1 MFFFSFFLSYLF
13 QWNMESCPLL
23 WNSTSEEESVNGNHW
38 KGWGEMFAIN
48 RNYSSHQFI
57 IIMKEKKIHC
67 EKIDATKHHCLRI
80 KQCMLFPVLRVIL
93 IFFFFFLQ
101 NEKNKKRK
109 LSDTLSE
116 ITEMKVKYLRYNF
129 GYKLF

>member
-1 MFFFSFFLSYLF
+1 
-13 QWNMESCPLL
+13 
-23 WNSTSEEESVNGNHW
+23 
-38 KGWGEMFAIN
+38 MFAIN

-67 EKIDATKHHCLRI
+67 EKIDATKHHCIRI

-93 IFFFFFLQ
+93 ILFYFFLQ

-116 ITEMKVKYLRYNF
+116 ITEMRVKYLRYNF